1 MREVTA
7 KEVDTHR
14 VQGVVEFLI
23 LTEEVAVNPDTDLLS
38 FGMADFYHLSS
49 EPYRG
54 YVDTFAQRRVNIR
67 VRQLIVIIIVVEIY
81 RVYLGAIKLIQ
92 PLRLCE

>member
-1 MREVTA
+1 VRKVAA
-7 KEVDTHR
+7 KEVDSHR

-23 LTEEVAVNPDTDLLS
+23 LAEEVAVNPDTDLLS
-38 FGMADFYHLSS
+38 FGMADLYDFSG

-54 YVDTFAQRRVNIR
+54 YVDTIAQRRVNIR

-81 RVYLGAIKLIQ
+81 RVYLGAKKLIQ
-92 PLRLCE
+92 PIRLRE